1 MIISQVVKRAF
12 FSRFGGKLRP
22 LQEQAFALLELER
35 DGLVTAPTGMGKTE
49 AVFVPVA
56 QRLLLRPREQQN
68 QLGAL
73 IISPTRALATDL
85 HKRMS
90 PIFEQLGLRLDV
102 ATGDKNTQS
111 KIRPSDALIRTPEGL
126 DSTLV
131 RRPSDLQNVQD
142 IIIDEIHTFLNN
154 PRGTQL
160 VGLLHRI
167 SMLNSQHRRL
177 GISATLPQPDI
188 VTKTGL
194 LRKNSV
200 LVSIEEQSQIEFLTH
215 HWAGEEIIGA
225 TGFLQFLKDTG
236 IKKALGFVLS
246 RKRAEQVTLW
256 LNQGHLRDCVFVH
269 HGSTS
274 STHRKQTEEHLRTR
288 RIVLVVATKTLE
300 VGIDIG
306 DVDTCILFDTP
317 LDASSLVQRA
327 GRAGRRG
334 GIRRVVLVSGL
345 FDSISEFM
353 PLLQQVKNKQIHTD
367 YDPRPSLT
375 GCLQQ
380 VASYLMQISSST
392 KNGLLGFLMQAYQ
405 IPESAAE
412 DVIRL
417 ALISNFLL
425 MNQFEDFLPSPVTEK
440 MFETRAL
447 HRTFAATSGTT
458 VIDERTQQVIG
469 WADTR
474 AGNTMLL
481 AGKGREPVAW
491 SNDQRKVFVK
501 IVESGEAAFV
511 KAGKS
516 NFEFATL
523 ANEILS
529 QECFQ
534 A

>member
-1 MIISQVVKRAF
+1 MQISQQVKRAF

-22 LQEQAFALLELER
+22 LQEQAFDLLELER

-56 QRLLLRPREQQN
+56 QRLLLRSREQSN
-68 QLGAL
+68 TLGAL

-111 KIRPSDALIRTPEGL
+111 KTIPSDALIRTPEGL

-131 RRPSDLQNVQD
+131 RRPNEVQNVQD
-142 IIIDEIHTFLNN
+142 IVIDEIHTFLNN

-160 VGLLHRI
+160 VGLLQRL
-167 SMLNSQHRRL
+167 SMLSPEHRRL
-177 GISATLPQPDI
+177 AISATLPQPEI
-188 VTKTGL
+188 VIETGL

-200 LVSIEEQSQIEFLTH
+200 LVGIEDQSQIEFLTH
-215 HWAGEEIIGA
+215 HWAGEKIVGA
-225 TGFLQFLKDTG
+225 SGFLQFLKEKG
-236 IKKALGFVLS
+236 VKKALGFVLS
-246 RKRAEQVTLW
+246 RKRAEEVTLW
-256 LNQGHLRDCVFVH
+256 LNQGYLRGSVFVH

-274 STHRKQTEEHLRTR
+274 PTHRRQTEENLRTR
-288 RIVLVVATKTLE
+288 RVVLVVATTTLE

-306 DVDTCILFDTP
+306 DVDTCILFDAP

-334 GIRRVVLVSGL
+334 GVRRVVLVSGL

-353 PLLQQVKNKQIHTD
+353 PLLQQVKSKQIHTD
-367 YDPRPSLT
+367 YDPRPSLA

-380 VASYLMQISSST
+380 VASYLMQVNSST
-392 KNGLLGFLMQAYQ
+392 KIGLLEFLMQAYQ
-405 IPESAAE
+405 IPESAAQ
-412 DVIRL
+412 DVIQL
-417 ALISNFLL
+417 ALTS
-425 MNQFEDFLPSPVTEK
+425 QFILENSLGDLLPSTATEK

-447 HRTFAATSGTT
+447 HRTFAATTGTT
-458 VIDERTQQVIG
+458 VIDEQTQQVVG

-474 AGNTMLL
+474 EGGTVLL

-491 SNDQRKVFVK
+491 SQDQRKVFVK
-501 IVESGEAAFV
+501 TTEGGQAAFLQ
-511 KAGKS
+511 AGKS

-523 ANEILS
+523 ANSMLS
-529 QECFQ
+529 RQYFQE
-534 A
+534 